1 MAVLWECRLN
11 LAICHANDFMIK
23 LIKTHDASS
32 SPRLI
37 RIGSFFLAAKARG
50 KGWEVDGWIRL
61 RATHA
66 AMIIGSITNRCSRK
80 QPSLLP
86 PELYLLE
93 EESSRPDSSE
103 QWKSSLL
110 R

>member
-37 RIGSFFLAAKARG
+37 RIGSFFSRGESEG
-50 KGWEVDGWIRL
+50 KGLGSGWVDKAKGYTCGYDHRL
-61 RATHA
+61 DYQPLFEKA
-66 AMIIGSITNRCSRK
+66 ALT
-80 QPSLLP
+80 PSPRTL
-86 PELYLLE
+86 
-93 EESSRPDSSE
+93 SSRGGE
-103 QWKSSLL
+103 QSAGLE
-110 R
+110 